1 MARIDV
7 IPFDKM
13 TAEQKRVNDFIA
25 GKRHGGHAR
34 GPFGIWLRNPVL
46 AEKAAHFGDYV
57 RDELSIDRA
66 LAEFAILVIA
76 RHYTAQYEWFAHER
90 HARSVGIDDA
100 VIEAVRHGKEPP
112 MADAK
117 MKATYA
123 LTREVLEKKSV
134 SDATYKQVLVAL
146 GETQTVEL
154 ATTIGFYAMVA
165 MMLVTFLVD
174 VPEGPDPLPVK

>member
-13 TAEQKRVNDFIA
+13 TPEQRRVNDFIA

-46 AEKAAHFGDYV
+46 AEKAANFGDYV

-66 LAEFAILVIA
+66 LAELAILAIA
-76 RHYTAQYEWFAHER
+76 RHYDAQYEWFAHER
-90 HARSVGIDDA
+90 HARAAGIDDA
-100 VIEAVRHGKEPP
+100 IIEAIRNGKTPELADEK
-112 MADAK
+112 MA
-117 MKATYA
+117 ATYA
-123 LTREVLEKKSV
+123 ITKEVLENKAV
-134 SDATYKQVLVAL
+134 SEATYRRVLDAL

-174 VPEGPDPLPVK
+174 VPEGPDPLPV

>member
-134 SDATYKQVLVAL
+134 SDAT
-146 GETQTVEL
+146 QTVEL